1 MQVFG
6 QAPRPDL
13 VPAAYDFAVCGP
25 RGRGVETGDGI
36 TLRLEHGLRALESA
50 DTIVVPG
57 YVTAVAES
65 PPAAVLC
72 ALRAAS
78 GRGAR
83 MVSICVGAFA
93 LGHAGLLDGRRA
105 TTHWAA
111 AELLSTQFPHVE
123 VLPDVLYVDD
133 GQVLTSAGFAA
144 GLDLALHVVRRDHGA
159 EHAAKIARWSLIAPH
174 RDGGQVQFVP
184 SPVPASLGVG
194 LAATRAWAL
203 DRLREPLGL
212 VDLAAHACCSE
223 RTLTRR
229 FREEVGCSPK
239 RWLLQI
245 RVDRAREL
253 LESTVLSVDE
263 IAGRDGI
270 SVGGRAARSVQFDA
284 AHHSYRVQADLSG
297 EGRLTGVN
305 RNRNLTRFRALISF
319 QLPSTRSCRSARRSS
334 GPIRPVRFV
343 ATIRTCRCRW
353 RRSWGSPG

>member
-1 MQVFG
+1 V
-6 QAPRPDL
+6 
-13 VPAAYDFAVCGP
+13 
-25 RGRGVETGDGI
+25 RGWCP
-36 TLRLEHGLRALESA
+36 S
-50 DTIVVPG
+50 
-57 YVTAVAES
+57 
-65 PPAAVLC
+65 
-72 ALRAAS
+72 AS
-78 GRGAR
+78 GRSR
-83 MVSICVGAFA
+83 S
-93 LGHAGLLDGRRA
+93 GHAGLLDGRRA

-184 SPVPASLGVG
+184 SPVPASSGVG

-263 IAGRDGI
+263 IAAATGFPSADALRAQFSLMLHTTPTAYRQTFRGRD
-270 SVGGRAARSVQFDA
+270 A
-284 AHHSYRVQADLSG
+284 
-297 EGRLTGVN
+297 
-305 RNRNLTRFRALISF
+305 
-319 QLPSTRSCRSARRSS
+319 
-334 GPIRPVRFV
+334 
-343 ATIRTCRCRW
+343 
-353 RRSWGSPG
+353 